1 MDRTSFAVRRAG
13 GEAVKARGPTAAEVL
28 AARKPTGLTQEKAAQ
43 LVHAGLR
50 SWNRW
55 ESVDGSMPQAKFDLF
70 LIKTST
76 DRIE

>member
-1 MDRTSFAVRRAG
+1 MK
-13 GEAVKARGPTAAEVL
+13 VKGPTAAEVL
-28 AARKPTGLTQEKAAQ
+28 AARKPTGLTQEQAAK

-70 LIKTST
+70 LIKTKEK
-76 DRIE
+76 RIE